1 MPDVQSERVEP
12 VDVKLLVPITW
23 KEVEADHTF
32 TDVIPT
38 VRFLVYNK
46 RPIRVELLLD
56 LVNKYNRRNS
66 RPDKYFWLSTPEQL
80 QTIGNTGLA
89 LAVLLA
95 FHHAGRLDP
104 SPEEVSAAVKTLLEM
119 SSVSIADTLNAV
131 LRDLRMH
138 SEAIKRSTL
147 GGFE

>member
-1 MPDVQSERVEP
+1 MQSERVQRSEP

-80 QTIGNTGLA
+80 MTIGNTALA
-89 LAVLLA
+89 LATLLS
-95 FHHAGRLDP
+95 FHHAGRCDP
-104 SPEEVSAAVKTLLEM
+104 TQEEVQSVVKTLLEM
-119 SSVSIADTLNAV
+119 SNVSVADTLNAV

-138 SEAIKRSTL
+138 SEAIRRSTL